1 MAFDDGTWVLT
12 PAVSYGFPTTA
23 YATLG
28 HSALGRHLNEL
39 RLGLIWGRFLSFS
52 GARKAYLQGAY
63 SYAFMEDTADV
74 SLDRKQDENT
84 PEDERW
90 DPDGANFF
98 EQVGHTL
105 EVAFDADTFL
115 AAAKNGDYDVL
126 LVWIEQAGNLQSD
139 MASLAPDAAVLPIL
153 KFPTRSVY
161 SAARKE
167 WGIVLK
173 LPTTSPK
180 ILAAI
185 EKARKSVRP

>member
-1 MAFDDGTWVLT
+1 MKKLFLVLLIFGGIVGLSD
-12 PAVSYGFPTTA
+12 AVLNACGSKFLVSSKGGRYQRLLASIKPTNILW
-23 YATLG
+23 Y
-28 HSALGRHLNEL
+28 
-39 RLGLIWGRFLSFS
+39 
-52 GARKAYLQGAY
+52 YQ
-63 SYAFMEDTADV
+63 
-74 SLDRKQDENT
+74 QDENT

-90 DPDGANFF
+90 DPDGAKFF

-105 EVAFDADTFL
+105 EVRFDADTFL

-126 LVWIEQAGNLQSD
+126 LVWIEQARSLQSD

-153 KFPTRSVY
+153 KFPTRSEY

-167 WGIVLK
+167 FGIVMK

-185 EKARKSVRP
+185 EKARRSVRP